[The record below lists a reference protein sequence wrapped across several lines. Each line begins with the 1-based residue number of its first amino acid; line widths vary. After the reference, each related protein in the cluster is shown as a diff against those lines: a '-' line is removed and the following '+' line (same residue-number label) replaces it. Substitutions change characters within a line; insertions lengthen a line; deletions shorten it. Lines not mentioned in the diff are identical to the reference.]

1 MIRAIL
7 LANATAATLNGRL
20 ASSAFSQGRARSS
33 FRAIRRTA
41 VAPRTS
47 RTRSSGLPILEIPP
61 SRSLPPLEW
70 GFGVNPTQAA
80 KWRADLNPPGSGT
93 RAFMVAAVMAS
104 AGPAVAAD
112 NATLGCHSVPGGL
125 GGGYP

>member
-41 VAPRTS
+41 VAPRTR

-61 SRSLPPLEW
+61 SRSLPPLDW
-70 GFGVNPTQAA
+70 GLGVNPTQAA
-80 KWRADLNPPGSGT
+80 KWRADLNPPGPET
-93 RAFMVAAVMAS
+93 RPFWRAGGG
-104 AGPAVAAD
+104 GPA
-112 NATLGCHSVPGGL
+112 GG
-125 GGGYP
+125 